1 MSASNTDIQ
10 DTPIPDP
17 IDQQSPHH
25 TSIMNALRNDIT
37 TLLLSSS
44 EENDGRMGEQELQRW
59 TGLVV
64 S

>member
-1 MSASNTDIQ
+1 
-10 DTPIPDP
+10 
-17 IDQQSPHH
+17 
-25 TSIMNALRNDIT
+25 MNALRNDIT